1 MPARTSTARRAG
13 RGGARDAGDVRGART
28 SSTLGGRGSGPARC
42 RLTSSQSGRWRRRA
56 LRASPAVQFEEWQIA
71 LHGRRVIY
79 RIAGSG
85 PPVVLIHGML
95 NSSSHW
101 QSVALELAREH
112 TVIAPDLIGHGDS
125 AAPRGDYSLGAH
137 AASIRDLLAAIGIER
152 ASIVGHSLGGGVA
165 MQFFYQFPQ
174 RVERLVLISS
184 GGLGH
189 EVSPMLRSAA
199 LPGVSALLSLTIQPR
214 LLGALAGAGRRMRER
229 ALGGGVHL
237 QAIARALRP
246 LENADAR
253 QAFLTTLRSVIDVH
267 GQRVSATDRLYLL
280 ETMPTM
286 IVWGER
292 DNTIPLAHG
301 AARTR
306 RSRGSRLQDA
316 ARRRALPASGRPRTA
331 SRALLREFIER
342 DRARDASRTPT
353 GARCSRGARPTRR
366 GRPDATVRRS
376 GWPSLGHPRRRRATR
391 RIRQRAE
398 RALELLAQRLQRRRQ
413 RQALAE
419 MALVLVDREAR
430 ADRRDLEQHAAR
442 LAGSTPI

>member
-1 MPARTSTARRAG
+1 MTK
-13 RGGARDAGDVRGART
+13 
-28 SSTLGGRGSGPARC
+28 
-42 RLTSSQSGRWRRRA
+42 
-56 LRASPAVQFEEWQIA
+56 QFEEWQIT

-101 QSVALELAREH
+101 QSVAMELARDH
-112 TVIAPDLIGHGDS
+112 TVVAPDQIGHGDS

-137 AASIRDLLAAIGIER
+137 AASIRDLLAAIGIDR

-174 RVERLVLISS
+174 RVERLVLVSS
-184 GGLGH
+184 GGLGR
-189 EVSPMLRSAA
+189 EVSPMLRTAA

-214 LLGALAGAGRRMRER
+214 VLAGLAGTGRRMRER
-229 ALGGGVHL
+229 ALAGGVYL

-280 ETMPTM
+280 ESMPTM

-292 DNTIPLAHG
+292 DNTIPLIHG
-301 AARTR
+301 
-306 RSRGSRLQDA
+306 
-316 ARRRALPASGRPRTA
+316 RRAHEAIPHSFFRTLPNAAHFPHLEDPDGL
-331 SRALLREFIER
+331 SRLLREFIQET
-342 DRARDASRTPT
+342 DPGHIEDADWGAVLART
-353 GARCSRGARPTRR
+353 
-366 GRPDATVRRS
+366 
-376 GWPSLGHPRRRRATR
+376 
-391 RIRQRAE
+391 
-398 RALELLAQRLQRRRQ
+398 
-413 RQALAE
+413 
-419 MALVLVDREAR
+419 
-430 ADRRDLEQHAAR
+430 
-442 LAGSTPI
+442 STPVRAAMRG

>member
-1 MPARTSTARRAG
+1 VPTPAER
-13 RGGARDAGDVRGART
+13 
-28 SSTLGGRGSGPARC
+28 
-42 RLTSSQSGRWRRRA
+42 
-56 LRASPAVQFEEWQIA
+56 FEEWQIA
-71 LHGRRVIY
+71 LHGRRAVY

-137 AASIRDLLAAIGIER
+137 AASIRDLLAAIGIDR

-189 EVSPMLRSAA
+189 EVSPLLRTAA
-199 LPGVSALLSLTIQPR
+199 LPGTSALLSLTIQPR
-214 LLGALAGAGRRMRER
+214 LLAALARAGRSMRAR
-229 ALGGGVHL
+229 SLGGGVHL

-253 QAFLTTLRSVIDVH
+253 QAFLHTLRSVIDAR

-280 ETMPTM
+280 ESMPTM

-292 DNTIPLAHG
+292 DHTIPLAHG
-301 AARTR
+301 RRAHDAIPHSFFRT
-306 RSRGSRLQDA
+306 LPDA
-316 ARRRALPASGRPRTA
+316 AHFPHLEDPHGLSQ
-331 SRALLREFIER
+331 LLREFIHDTAPGR
-342 DRARDASRTPT
+342 IADSDW
-353 GARCSRGARPTRR
+353 GAVLA
-366 GRPDATVRRS
+366 RRS
-376 GWPSLGHPRRRRATR
+376 PRSRRLG
-391 RIRQRAE
+391 
-398 RALELLAQRLQRRRQ
+398 
-413 RQALAE
+413 
-419 MALVLVDREAR
+419 D
-430 ADRRDLEQHAAR
+430 AA
-442 LAGSTPI
+442 A

>member
-1 MPARTSTARRAG
+1 MPVPTPVS
-13 RGGARDAGDVRGART
+13 
-28 SSTLGGRGSGPARC
+28 
-42 RLTSSQSGRWRRRA
+42 
-56 LRASPAVQFEEWQIA
+56 QFEEWEIA

-85 PPVVLIHGML
+85 PPIVLIHGML

-101 QSVALELAREH
+101 QAVALDLAREH

-137 AASIRDLLAAIGIER
+137 AASIRDLLAAIGIDR

-184 GGLGH
+184 GGLGQD
-189 EVSPMLRSAA
+189 VSPLLRSAA
-199 LPGVSALLSLTIQPR
+199 LPGTSALLSLIIQPR
-214 LLGALAGAGRRMRER
+214 LLGALAGAGQRLRDR
-229 ALGGGVHL
+229 ARASGVYL

-246 LENADAR
+246 LENAEAR
-253 QAFLTTLRSVIDVH
+253 SAFLHTLRSVIDVR

-301 AARTR
+301 
-306 RSRGSRLQDA
+306 
-316 ARRRALPASGRPRTA
+316 RRAHEAIPHSFFHTLPGVAHFPHLEDPDGLA
-331 SRALLREFIER
+331 GLLREFMQQTHPGHIE
-342 DRARDASRTPT
+342 DGDWGEVLA
-353 GARCSRGARPTRR
+353 
-366 GRPDATVRRS
+366 RRS
-376 GWPSLGHPRRRRATR
+376 PRS
-391 RIRQRAE
+391 
-398 RALELLAQRLQRRRQ
+398 RRQ
-413 RQALAE
+413 AVA
-419 MALVLVDREAR
+419 
-430 ADRRDLEQHAAR
+430 
-442 LAGSTPI
+442 